1 MGMRKILY
9 YSLVRKET
17 NLTAKNVKAFFIVI
31 LMMAIIGAL
40 SSCKSKPEAY
50 YLQVSDWDEETVCIN
65 IVNQNDEIIVLLDQN
80 VDEHFDSE
88 AIIKAINDGQLG
100 FSSPFVASVAY
111 WRLVN
116 E

>member
-1 MGMRKILY
+1 M
-9 YSLVRKET
+9 SD
-17 NLTAKNVKAFFIVI
+17 KNVKVFFIVI

-65 IVNQNDEIIVLLDQN
+65 IVNQDDEIIVLLDQN